1 MAVLSILGRH
11 LWPKGEWTLRARVVV
26 ALVLLVLAKV
36 ANVYVPLLYKQAV
49 DALGTAQAQAMAVPV
64 VLILA
69 YGAARVLAQAF
80 GEVRDAVFA
89 PVAQRAIRNLA
100 LEVFGHLHALSLR
113 FHLERQ
119 TGGLS
124 RVIERGTQGMEFL
137 IRFTTFNILP
147 TLLEIVLVGAI
158 LWRLYD
164 WRFTVVT
171 LGVIAAYIV
180 FTVTLS
186 EWRIKF
192 VRRMNDADTEANAK
206 AIDSLLNY
214 ETVKYFGNEAHEAR
228 RYDVGRRRYEL
239 AAIRSSRTLSLL
251 NIGQG
256 GIIAVGLALIMVM
269 AGQGVVD
276 HTMTVGDFVAVN
288 AFLLQLYAPLNM
300 LGFAYREI
308 RSALVSMEQMF
319 GLLDVSEEV
328 ADRPGAP
335 ALQVSGGEIVFDHV
349 DFHYDKARPILHD
362 VSFRVAPGDTVA
374 IVGSSGA
381 GKSTVSRILFRFYDV
396 AAGHVRID
404 GQDIRDVSQ
413 ASLRA
418 AIGVVPQDTVLF
430 NDTIYYN
437 IAYGRPDASREEV
450 EQAARLARIHDFITG
465 LPAGYESTV
474 GERGLKLSGGE
485 KQRVAIARTI
495 LKNPR
500 ILLFDE
506 ATSALDTRTEQ
517 EIQRS
522 LEEVSRGRTTV
533 VIAHRLS
540 TIIHADEIVVL
551 DRGRVA
557 ERGRHAELL
566 ARKRPLRRHVA
577 SPAGGRRRGCGQG
590 RDQGRGASVLPRGRP
605 PPCRRVAAARPVPG
619 ELCCR
624 SSPLARRSA
633 CKWVWRCRWCRWPW
647 SAKARTSSPSVSCR
661 PPGRS
666 ACWPSARA
674 SRTWPRASVPRP
686 ASSLPSAWGR

>member
-1 MAVLSILGRH
+1 MSPPASDRVPKLGIKRTGAVLAILGRH
-11 LWPKGEWTLRARVVV
+11 LWPKGEHVLRVRVVI
-26 ALVLLVLAKV
+26 ALGLLVVAKLT
-36 ANVYVPLLYKQAV
+36 NVYVPILYKQSV
-49 DALGTAQAQAMAVPV
+49 DALGDAATKAVAVPIA
-64 VLILA
+64 LIVA
-69 YGAARVLAQAF
+69 YGMARVLAQAF
-80 GEVRDAVFA
+80 GEIRDAVFA
-89 PVAQRAIRNLA
+89 PVSQRAIRNLA
-100 LEVFGHLHALSLR
+100 LEVFNHLHALSLR

-124 RVIERGTQGMEFL
+124 RVIERGTGGMEFL

-147 TLLEIVLVGAI
+147 TLFEITLVGAI
-158 LWRLYD
+158 LWSLYD
-164 WRFTVVT
+164 WRFSAVT
-171 LGVIAAYIV
+171 LGVVFGYIV
-180 FTVTLS
+180 FSVTLS

-214 ETVKYFGNEAHEAR
+214 ETVKYFGNEGHEAR
-228 RYDVGRRRYEL
+228 RFDVGRRRYET

-256 GIIAVGLALIMVM
+256 AIISTGLVAVMAL
-269 AGQGVVD
+269 AGQGVVRG
-276 HTMTVGDFVAVN
+276 TMTLGDFVAVN
-288 AFLLQLYAPLNM
+288 AFLIQLYMPLNM

-308 RSALVSMEQMF
+308 RNALVNMEKMF
-319 GLLDVSEEV
+319 GLLDVQTEI
-328 ADRPGAP
+328 ADKPGAP
-335 ALQVSGGEIVFDHV
+335 PINVAGGEIVFDHV
-349 DFHYDKARPILHD
+349 DFHYEKARPILHD

-396 AAGHVRID
+396 ASGGVRID
-404 GQDIRDVSQ
+404 GQDIRDVTQ

-430 NDTIYYN
+430 NDSIYYN
-437 IAYGRPDASREEV
+437 IAYGRAGATREEV
-450 EQAARLARIHDFITG
+450 EQAARLARIHDFIMA
-465 LPAGYESTV
+465 LPQGYDSPV

-495 LKNPR
+495 LKNPH

-522 LEEVSRGRTTV
+522 LEEVSRGRTTL

-540 TIIHADEIVVL
+540 TIVNADEIIVL

-557 ERGRHAELL
+557 ERGRHAELMGRNGL
-566 ARKRPLRRHVA
+566 YADMWRRQQEAAAEAERLHEVA
-577 SPAGGRRRGCGQG
+577 TE
-590 RDQGRGASVLPRGRP
+590 P
-605 PPCRRVAAARPVPG
+605 PSFRAEGHLRVA
-619 ELCCR
+619 E
-624 SSPLARRSA
+624 
-633 CKWVWRCRWCRWPW
+633 
-647 SAKARTSSPSVSCR
+647 
-661 PPGRS
+661 
-666 ACWPSARA
+666 
-674 SRTWPRASVPRP
+674 
-686 ASSLPSAWGR
+686 

>member
-1 MAVLSILGRH
+1 MSPPASQRPTTIDLRRSMTVLAILGRH
-11 LWPKGEWTLRARVVV
+11 LWPKGEWGLRSRVAI
-26 ALVLLVLAKV
+26 ALGLLIAAKV
-36 ANVYVPLLYKQAV
+36 CNVFVPLLYKRGI
-49 DALGTAQAQAMAVPV
+49 DALTGAQSQIVVVPIA
-64 VLILA
+64 LILA
-69 YGAARVLAQAF
+69 YGAARVLAQAL
-80 GEVRDAVFA
+80 GEVRDAIFA

-113 FHLERQ
+113 YHLERQ

-124 RVIERGTQGMEFL
+124 RVIERGTQGMDFL

-147 TLLEIVLVGAI
+147 TLVEIAMVGAI
-158 LWRLYD
+158 LWHLYD
-164 WRFTVVT
+164 WRFSAVT
-171 LGVIAAYIV
+171 LGVIAGYIV

-186 EWRIKF
+186 EWRIAF

-228 RYDVGRRRYEL
+228 RYDVGRRRYET
-239 AAIRSSRTLSLL
+239 AAIRSARTLSLL

-256 GIIAVGLALIMVM
+256 SIIAVGLAVIMIM
-269 AGQGVVD
+269 AGNGVAQ

-308 RSALVSMEQMF
+308 RAALVSMEQMF
-319 GLLDVSEEV
+319 GLLGVPTEVS
-328 ADRPGAP
+328 DKPGAP
-335 ALQVSGGEIVFDHV
+335 ALRVGGGEIVFDHV

-362 VSFRVAPGDTVA
+362 VSFRVAPGNTVA

-396 AAGHVRID
+396 AGGSVRID
-404 GQDIRDVSQ
+404 GQDIREVSQ

-430 NDTIYYN
+430 NDTIFYN
-437 IAYGRPDASREEV
+437 ICYGRPDCTREEV
-450 EQAARLARIHDFITG
+450 EEAARLARIHDFIVA
-465 LPAGYESTV
+465 LPQGYESQV

-540 TIIHADEIVVL
+540 TIINSDEIVVL

-557 ERGRHAELL
+557 ERGRHGELL
-566 ARKRPLRRHVA
+566 ARDGLYADMWRRQQEAAAAAEAKVETA
-577 SPAGGRRRGCGQG
+577 E
-590 RDQGRGASVLPRGRP
+590 P
-605 PPCRRVAAARPVPG
+605 PSFRAEGHLRVA
-619 ELCCR
+619 E
-624 SSPLARRSA
+624 
-633 CKWVWRCRWCRWPW
+633 
-647 SAKARTSSPSVSCR
+647 
-661 PPGRS
+661 
-666 ACWPSARA
+666 
-674 SRTWPRASVPRP
+674 
-686 ASSLPSAWGR
+686 

>member
-1 MAVLSILGRH
+1 MSPPANDRVPEMGASRTWAVIAIMGRH
-11 LWPKGEWTLRARVVV
+11 LWPKGEIGLRIRVAV
-26 ALVLLVLAKV
+26 AMVLLILAKV
-36 ANVYVPLLYKQAV
+36 TNVYVPILYKHAV
-49 DALGTAQAQAMAVPV
+49 DALGEPAAQAVAVPIA
-64 VLILA
+64 LILA
-69 YGAARVLAQAF
+69 YGVARVLAQAF
-80 GEVRDAVFA
+80 GEVRDAIFA
-89 PVAQRAIRNLA
+89 PVSQRAIRNLA
-100 LEVFGHLHALSLR
+100 LEVFQHLHALSLR
-113 FHLERQ
+113 YHLERQ

-147 TLLEIVLVGAI
+147 TLFEIVLVSGI
-158 LWRLYD
+158 LWTLYD
-164 WRFTVVT
+164 WRFMAVT
-171 LGVIAAYIV
+171 LGAVTSYILFSVI
-180 FTVTLS
+180 LS

-192 VRRMNDADTEANAK
+192 VRRMNDADTDANAK

-214 ETVKYFGNEAHEAR
+214 ETVKYFGNESHEAK
-228 RYDVGRRRYEL
+228 RYDIGRRRYET

-256 GIIAVGLALIMVM
+256 SIIAVGLVAVMSM
-269 AGQGVVD
+269 AGYGVI
-276 HTMTVGDFVAVN
+276 HGTMTLGDFVAVN
-288 AFLLQLYAPLNM
+288 AFLIQLYVPLNM

-308 RSALVSMEQMF
+308 RSALVNMEKMF
-319 GLLDVSEEV
+319 GLLDVDAEI

-335 ALQVSGGEIVFDHV
+335 SLVVSGGEIVFDHV
-349 DFHYDKARPILHD
+349 DFHYEKARPILHD
-362 VSFRVAPGDTVA
+362 VSFRVPAGNTVA

-396 AAGHVRID
+396 ASGTVKID
-404 GQDIRDVSQ
+404 GQNIREVQQ

-437 IAYGRPDASREEV
+437 IAYGRPEASREEV
-450 EQAARLARIHDFITG
+450 EQAARLARIHDFIVA
-465 LPAGYESTV
+465 LPEGYNATV

-540 TIIHADEIVVL
+540 TVINADEIVVL
-551 DRGRVA
+551 DRGRVV
-557 ERGRHAELL
+557 ERGRHGDLLGRNGLYADMWRRQQEAAAEAEHEVEEPPSFRGEGHL
-566 ARKRPLRRHVA
+566 HVA
-577 SPAGGRRRGCGQG
+577 
-590 RDQGRGASVLPRGRP
+590 D
-605 PPCRRVAAARPVPG
+605 
-619 ELCCR
+619 
-624 SSPLARRSA
+624 
-633 CKWVWRCRWCRWPW
+633 
-647 SAKARTSSPSVSCR
+647 
-661 PPGRS
+661 
-666 ACWPSARA
+666 
-674 SRTWPRASVPRP
+674 
-686 ASSLPSAWGR
+686 

>member
-1 MAVLSILGRH
+1 MSPPGNVPVPKVGFRRSWAVLGILGRH
-11 LWPKGEWTLRARVVV
+11 LWPKGEWGLRSRVVTG
-26 ALVLLVLAKV
+26 LTLLIMAKV
-36 ANVYVPLLYKQAV
+36 ANVYVPILYKHAV
-49 DALGTAQAQAMAVPV
+49 DALGDKAAVVAVPIS
-64 VLILA
+64 LIVA
-69 YGAARVLAQAF
+69 YGMARILAQAF
-80 GEVRDAVFA
+80 GEVRDAIFA

-100 LEVFGHLHALSLR
+100 LEVFHHLHALSLR

-124 RVIERGTQGMEFL
+124 RVMERGTQGMEFL

-147 TLLEIVLVGAI
+147 TLFEIALVGAV

-164 WRFTVVT
+164 WRFTVVM
-171 LGVIAAYIV
+171 LAVIGGYIA
-180 FTVTLS
+180 FSVTLS
-186 EWRIKF
+186 EWRIAF

-214 ETVKYFGNEAHEAR
+214 ETVKYFGNEAHEAQ
-228 RYDVGRRRYEL
+228 RYDVGRRRYEK

-256 GIIAVGLALIMVM
+256 TIVSSGLVLVM
-269 AGQGVVD
+269 LLAGREVAKGAM
-276 HTMTVGDFVAVN
+276 TMGDFVAVN
-288 AFLLQLYAPLNM
+288 AFLLQLYQPLNM

-308 RSALVSMEQMF
+308 RNAIVGMERMF
-319 GLLDVSEEV
+319 GLLEV
-328 ADRPGAP
+328 PAEIADKPGAP
-335 ALQVSGGEIVFDHV
+335 KLAVTGGEIVFEHV
-349 DFHYDKARPILHD
+349 DFHYEKARPILHD

-381 GKSTVSRILFRFYDV
+381 GKSTVSRILYRFYDV
-396 AAGHVRID
+396 ASGSVRID
-404 GQDIRDVSQ
+404 GQDIREVTQ

-437 IAYGRPDASREEV
+437 IAYGRPDATREDV
-450 EQAARLARIHDFITG
+450 ERAARLARIHDFIAT
-465 LPAGYESTV
+465 LPAGYDTTV

-495 LKNPR
+495 LKNPQ

-522 LEEVSRGRTTV
+522 LDEVSRGRTTV

-540 TIIHADEIVVL
+540 TIIHADDIVVL
-551 DRGRVA
+551 DRGRVV
-557 ERGRHAELL
+557 ERGRHSELL
-566 ARKRPLRRHVA
+566 ARDGLYADMWRR
-577 SPAGGRRRGCGQG
+577 Q
-590 RDQGRGASVLPRGRP
+590 QE
-605 PPCRRVAAARPVPG
+605 AAAAAERKV
-619 ELCCR
+619 EE
-624 SSPLARRSA
+624 
-633 CKWVWRCRWCRWPW
+633 VE
-647 SAKARTSSPSVSCR
+647 SPSFR
-661 PPGRS
+661 AEGR
-666 ACWPSARA
+666 
-674 SRTWPRASVPRP
+674 
-686 ASSLPSAWGR
+686 LPVAE

>member
-1 MAVLSILGRH
+1 MSPPANDRVPEMGASRTWAVIAIMGRH
-11 LWPKGEWTLRARVVV
+11 LWPKGEIGLRIRVAV
-26 ALVLLVLAKV
+26 AMVLLILAKV
-36 ANVYVPLLYKQAV
+36 TNVYVPILYKHAV
-49 DALGTAQAQAMAVPV
+49 DALGEPAAQAVAVPIA
-64 VLILA
+64 LILA
-69 YGAARVLAQAF
+69 YGVARVLAQAF
-80 GEVRDAVFA
+80 GEVRDAIFA
-89 PVAQRAIRNLA
+89 PVSQRAIRNLA
-100 LEVFGHLHALSLR
+100 LEVFQHLHALSLR
-113 FHLERQ
+113 YHLERQ

-147 TLLEIVLVGAI
+147 TLFEIVLVSGI
-158 LWRLYD
+158 LWTLYD
-164 WRFTVVT
+164 WRFMAVT
-171 LGVIAAYIV
+171 LGAVTSYILFSVI
-180 FTVTLS
+180 LS

-192 VRRMNDADTEANAK
+192 VRRMNDADTDANAK

-214 ETVKYFGNEAHEAR
+214 ETVKYFGNESHEAK
-228 RYDVGRRRYEL
+228 RYDVGRRRYET

-256 GIIAVGLALIMVM
+256 SIIAVGLVAVMSM
-269 AGQGVVD
+269 AGYGVI
-276 HTMTVGDFVAVN
+276 HGTMTLGDFVAVN
-288 AFLLQLYAPLNM
+288 AFLIQLYVPLNM

-308 RSALVSMEQMF
+308 RSALVNMEKMF
-319 GLLDVSEEV
+319 GLLDVDAEI

-335 ALQVSGGEIVFDHV
+335 SLVVSGGEIVFDHV
-349 DFHYDKARPILHD
+349 DFHYEKARPILHD
-362 VSFRVAPGDTVA
+362 VSFRVPAGNTVA
-374 IVGSSGA
+374 IVGSSGG

-396 AAGHVRID
+396 ASGTVKID
-404 GQDIRDVSQ
+404 GQNIRDVQQ

-437 IAYGRPDASREEV
+437 IAYGRPEASREEV
-450 EQAARLARIHDFITG
+450 EQAARLARIHDFIVA
-465 LPAGYESTV
+465 LPEGYNATV

-540 TIIHADEIVVL
+540 TVINADEIVVL
-551 DRGRVA
+551 DRGRVV
-557 ERGRHAELL
+557 ERGRHGDLLGRNGLYADMWRRQQEAAAEAEHEVEEPPSFRGEGHL
-566 ARKRPLRRHVA
+566 HVA
-577 SPAGGRRRGCGQG
+577 
-590 RDQGRGASVLPRGRP
+590 D
-605 PPCRRVAAARPVPG
+605 
-619 ELCCR
+619 
-624 SSPLARRSA
+624 
-633 CKWVWRCRWCRWPW
+633 
-647 SAKARTSSPSVSCR
+647 
-661 PPGRS
+661 
-666 ACWPSARA
+666 
-674 SRTWPRASVPRP
+674 
-686 ASSLPSAWGR
+686 

>member
-1 MAVLSILGRH
+1 MSPPGSNHVPKLSASRTWAVVGIMARH
-11 LWPKGEWTLRARVVV
+11 LWPIGETGLRARVVV
-26 ALVLLVLAKV
+26 AMGLLVLAKIV
-36 ANVYVPLLYKQAV
+36 NVYVPILYKHAV
-49 DALGTAQAQAMAVPV
+49 DALGEPTAQAVAVPIA
-64 VLILA
+64 LIVA

-80 GEVRDAVFA
+80 GEIRDAIFA
-89 PVAQRAIRNLA
+89 PVSQRAIRNLA
-100 LEVFGHLHALSLR
+100 LEVFRHLHALSLR
-113 FHLERQ
+113 YHLERQ

-147 TLLEIVLVGAI
+147 TLFEIVLVGGI
-158 LWRLYD
+158 LWSLYD
-164 WRFTVVT
+164 WRFTAVT
-171 LGVIAAYIV
+171 LGTVTAYIV
-180 FTVTLS
+180 FSVVLS

-192 VRRMNDADTEANAK
+192 VRRMNDADTDANAK

-214 ETVKYFGNEAHEAR
+214 ETVKYFGNEPHEAR
-228 RYDVGRRRYEL
+228 RFDVGRRRYET
-239 AAIRSSRTLSLL
+239 AAIRSSRTLSVL

-256 GIIAVGLALIMVM
+256 AIISVGLVTVMSM
-269 AGQGVVD
+269 AGQGVIKG
-276 HTMTVGDFVAVN
+276 TMTLGDFVAVN
-288 AFLLQLYAPLNM
+288 AFLIQLYVPLNM

-308 RSALVSMEQMF
+308 RNALVNMEKMF
-319 GLLDVSEEV
+319 GLLDVTTEI

-335 ALQVSGGEIVFDHV
+335 PLVVTGGEIVFDHV
-349 DFHYDKARPILHD
+349 DFHYEAARPILYD
-362 VSFRVAPGDTVA
+362 VNFRVPAGNTVA

-396 AAGHVRID
+396 ASGSVKID
-404 GQDIRDVSQ
+404 GQDIRDVQ
-413 ASLRA
+413 QTSLRA

-437 IAYGRPDASREEV
+437 IAYGRPEASREEV
-450 EQAARLARIHDFITG
+450 EQAARMARIHDFIMA
-465 LPAGYESTV
+465 LPLGYEATV

-540 TIIHADEIVVL
+540 TVINADEIVVL
-551 DRGRVA
+551 DRGRIV
-557 ERGRHAELL
+557 ERGRHGELL
-566 ARKRPLRRHVA
+566 AR
-577 SPAGGRRRGCGQG
+577 GGLYADMWSRQ
-590 RDQGRGASVLPRGRP
+590 QEAAAEAEHQVEEP
-605 PPCRRVAAARPVPG
+605 PSFRAEGHLRVA
-619 ELCCR
+619 E
-624 SSPLARRSA
+624 
-633 CKWVWRCRWCRWPW
+633 
-647 SAKARTSSPSVSCR
+647 
-661 PPGRS
+661 
-666 ACWPSARA
+666 
-674 SRTWPRASVPRP
+674 
-686 ASSLPSAWGR
+686 